1 MLKYRIEEPAIHIE
15 EEGCPRKV
23 LYFDSLKKLAR
34 EEDREGLSL
43 LFKRPPSDTAACN
56 TIAVTPE
63 QLFQVIQKL
72 SKTGR
77 LWWGNTRLCYEAR
90 AAKVY
95 WKGEKEGPLAAVLQW
110 QQEEIPLEKCEGLFP
125 GWAIAKGIAFPVV
138 SQVASKWIQLFRKGP
153 ILLSSIQLK
162 KFLEEEPPVLWKEAR
177 LKIPELF
184 LTDAT
189 GCFANLSD
197 PSWEAD
203 LIEAGYARKLVGH
216 SHYYCSGDKVR
227 DTLRFLLEI
236 GWKISDCK
244 GRTLLRMR
252 SLEWDVQERGGQ
264 IAVRAAAH
272 YGEHKVTLPKLSKSG
287 LCLELDSS
295 TVGLLEPQKLEGIWE
310 EEALILPK
318 SALPMLVPRLEVVT
332 WSKGLEE
339 LALGFKGQI
348 EFAPPA
354 PSFRGTL
361 LPYQQQG
368 VDLLSFLHK
377 WGMGVLLADEMGL
390 GKTVQVLA
398 FFSRTETNL
407 PHLVVAPTSLL
418 YQWKQECLR
427 FLPHLS
433 VLIYER
439 GMQIPEGQGIVIT
452 SYATLRLDG
461 GTLFAG
467 PFDTIVLDE
476 SNAIKTSTTQT
487 AQAAYRL
494 NGTFKIALTGTPLEN
509 RPEEVLSQFRFLLP
523 QLLPEKA
530 SLDEMKRKIRPFFL
544 RRRKQD
550 VDIQLPEK
558 MEQIAWI
565 EMTEAQKEAYTK
577 YRSSIH
583 IQDPT
588 QRMEILEAILR
599 LRQICADPRLVGEE
613 IMGAKLE
620 YLMQELADLK
630 GHKVLIFSQF
640 TSMLALIKNALREVG
655 EEFLFLDGATP
666 PRERTELV
674 QRFQE
679 EEISFFLLSLK
690 AGGVGLNLTA
700 ADYVLLFDPW
710 WNVAVEEQAAS
721 RAHRLGQKNKVIV
734 KRYLTPDSIEE
745 KMLRLKEE
753 KQGLAEQLFEAE
765 SFSWTSEDLL
775 HLLT

>member
-1 MLKYRIEEPAIHIE
+1 MLKYRVEESAIKIE

-43 LFKRPPSDTAACN
+43 LFKRPPSDTTACN
-56 TIAVTPE
+56 TIAVIPE

-77 LWWGNTRLCYEAR
+77 LWWGNSRLCYEAR

-95 WKGEKEGPLAAVLQW
+95 WKGEKEGALGAVLQW
-110 QQEEIPLEKCEGLFP
+110 QQEEIPLELCEGLFP
-125 GWAIAKGIAFPVV
+125 GWAVAKGIAFPVV

-184 LTDAT
+184 LTDVT

-252 SLEWDVQERGGQ
+252 SLEWDVQERGGK

-272 YGEHKVTLPKLSKSG
+272 YGAHKVTLPKLSNLS

-310 EEALILPK
+310 DETLVLPK
-318 SALPMLVPRLEVVT
+318 SALPTLIPRLGTVS
-332 WSKGLEE
+332 WSKGLEA

-348 EFAPPA
+348 ELASPSS
-354 PSFRGTL
+354 SFRGTL
-361 LPYQQQG
+361 LPYQQEG
-368 VDLLSFLHK
+368 VNLLSFFHK
-377 WGMGVLLADEMGL
+377 WGMGLLLADEMGL

-407 PHLVVAPTSLL
+407 PHLVIAPTSLL

-427 FLPHLS
+427 FLPYLP
-433 VLIYER
+433 VCIYER
-439 GMQIPEGQGIVIT
+439 GMQIPKGQSIVIT
-452 SYATLRLDG
+452 SYATLRLDE
-461 GTLFAG
+461 GTLAVT
-467 PFDTIVLDE
+467 PFDTVVLDE
-476 SNAIKTSTTQT
+476 SNAIKTSSTQT

-509 RPEEVLSQFRFLLP
+509 RPDEVLSQFRFLLP
-523 QLLPEKA
+523 QLFPEKV
-530 SLDEMKRKIRPFFL
+530 SLEEIKQKIRPFFL
-544 RRRKQD
+544 RRKKQD

-565 EMTEAQKEAYTK
+565 EMTEAQKETYAK
-577 YRSSIH
+577 YKSAIH
-583 IQDPT
+583 IEDPT
-588 QRMEILEAILR
+588 NRMEILEVILR
-599 LRQICADPRLVGEE
+599 LRQICTDPRLVGEE
-613 IMGAKLE
+613 VMGAKLE

-630 GHKVLIFSQF
+630 WHKVLIFSQF
-640 TSMLALIKNALREVG
+640 TSMLNLIKRALGQAG
-655 EEFLFLDGATP
+655 ESFLSLDGSTP
-666 PRERTELV
+666 SDERARLV
-674 QRFQE
+674 QEFQE
-679 EEISFFLLSLK
+679 GEVSFFLLSLK

-710 WNVAVEEQAAS
+710 WNEAVEHQAAS

-765 SFSWTSEDLL
+765 RFSWTAEDLL